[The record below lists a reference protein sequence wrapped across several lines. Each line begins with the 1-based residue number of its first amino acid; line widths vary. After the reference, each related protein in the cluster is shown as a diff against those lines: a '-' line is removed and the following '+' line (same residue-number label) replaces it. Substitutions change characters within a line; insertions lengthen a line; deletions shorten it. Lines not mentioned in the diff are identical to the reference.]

1 MLAFDVSVY
10 RLPEKDP
17 SGEVNRNEQLLRGD
31 YDELLML
38 WTVRAEP
45 GCLGWIETLVD
56 RGKAARL
63 QGNGYPMLYVGD
75 ADAIVD
81 GALREVNASPDVVDR
96 LERCRG
102 DDALV
107 VTAWDLS

>member
-10 RLPEKDP
+10 RLPEPDP
-17 SGEVNRNEQLLRGD
+17 SGEISRNEQLKRGD
-31 YDELLML
+31 YDDLLAL
-38 WTVRAEP
+38 WTVSAEP
-45 GCLGWIETLVD
+45 GCLGWIDDLVEA
-56 RGKAARL
+56 GKAEQL

-75 ADAIVD
+75 TAAILD
-81 GALREVNASPDVVDR
+81 ALRGEIRVTEEIESR
-96 LERCRG
+96 LDKCRE